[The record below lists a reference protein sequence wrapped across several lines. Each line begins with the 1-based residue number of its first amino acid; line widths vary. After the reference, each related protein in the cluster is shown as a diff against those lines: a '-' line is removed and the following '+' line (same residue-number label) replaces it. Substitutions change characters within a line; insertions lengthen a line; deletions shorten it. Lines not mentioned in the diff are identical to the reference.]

1 MRPPRFQDFVL
12 DLVKNTPGVT
22 RVQSLS
28 EAGDTTHPFGLAI
41 TTTAGEVRWQIIGQ
55 LATGEK
61 HDDPDTPV
69 NGDPVPAEGGQQD
82 PGDQDPGDH
91 EGWLYAALVRAESPE
106 VAAITRWSTREDAGK
121 ARGLTLDFHNGA
133 RAFARRL

>member
-41 TTTAGEVRWQIIGQ
+41 AAAGDEVRWQIIGQ

-61 HDDPDTPV
+61 HDGPDTPV
-69 NGDPVPAEGGQQD
+69 NSEPVPALPAEAGEPD
-82 PGDQDPGDH
+82 PSDH
-91 EGWLYAALVRAESPE
+91 EGWLYAVLVRAGSSEI
-106 VAAITRWSTREDAGK
+106 AGIARWSTRDDAGK

-133 RAFARRL
+133 RAFVRRI

>member
-1 MRPPRFQDFVL
+1 MRPARFQDFSL
-12 DLVKNTPGVT
+12 DLVKNSPGVT
-22 RVQSLS
+22 RVQSLG

-61 HDDPDTPV
+61 HDDQDTPV
-69 NGDPVPAEGGQQD
+69 NGDPVPAEGGEPD
-82 PGDQDPGDH
+82 PSDH

-106 VAAITRWSTREDAGK
+106 IASIARWSTREDAGK
-121 ARGLTLDFHNGA
+121 SRGLTLDFHNSA
-133 RAFARRL
+133 RVFIRQL